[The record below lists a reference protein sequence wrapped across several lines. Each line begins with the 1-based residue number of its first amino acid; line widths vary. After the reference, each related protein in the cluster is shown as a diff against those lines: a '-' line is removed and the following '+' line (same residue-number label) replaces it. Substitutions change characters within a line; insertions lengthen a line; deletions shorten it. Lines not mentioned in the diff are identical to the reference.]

1 LFFNI
6 IYRGDIVLKKYGD
19 VLSVEELCEVLKLG
33 KNTVYRL
40 LKEKEIKSFVIAG
53 KYRIP
58 KKCVHEFI
66 FNNTKD

>member
-1 LFFNI
+1 M
-6 IYRGDIVLKKYGD
+6 LKKYGD

-40 LKEKEIKSFVIAG
+40 LKEIKSFVIVG